1 MRIAITGASG
11 QLGQALCSRFA
22 PHHDII
28 PLTHQ
33 DLELGSPAAV
43 EQIIATGA
51 EVVLHP
57 AAFTNV
63 DGCAREPERAYCI
76 NGLGTRYVALA
87 CQQLGAALVYISTN
101 EVFDGAQQRP
111 YLEYDMVQPINTYGR
126 SKWAGEQAV
135 RETLRRFY
143 IVRVAWLF
151 GGERNF
157 VRTVLR
163 LGSQPPAS
171 GIRMVTDEVGT
182 PTYTADVAEA
192 LLQLVATPHYGTY
205 HLVNQGACSRYDFA
219 REILRQ
225 GGLAEVPIA
234 PITLADYPR
243 DSTPPPHTAMANMA
257 GAALGL
263 ELRPWQDA
271 LAAYLNSLGSPE
283 SAPS

>member
-1 MRIAITGASG
+1 MRVVITGASG
-11 QLGQALCSRFA
+11 QLGQALYSRFA

-33 DLELGSPAAV
+33 ELELESPAAV
-43 EQIIATGA
+43 EQLVATGA
-51 EVVLHP
+51 DLVLHP
-57 AAFTNV
+57 AAYTNV
-63 DGCAREPERAYCI
+63 DGCAREPERAYRI

-87 CQQLGAALVYISTN
+87 CQQLDAPLVYISTN
-101 EVFDGAQQRP
+101 EVFPGTQQQP
-111 YLEYDMVQPINTYGR
+111 YTEYDMVQPINAYGR

-135 RETLRRFY
+135 RELLRCFY

-163 LGSQPPAS
+163 LGAQPPAN
-171 GIRMVTDEVGT
+171 GLRMVTDEIGT
-182 PTYTADVAEA
+182 PTYTADVADA
-192 LLQLVATPHYGTY
+192 LLRLVALPHYGTY

-225 GGLAEVPIA
+225 GGLSEVPII
-234 PITLADYPR
+234 PITLADYQR
-243 DSTPPPHTAMANMA
+243 DSTPPPATALANLA

-263 ELRPWQDA
+263 ELRPWQSA
-271 LAAYLNSLGSPE
+271 LAAYLNTLGIPE